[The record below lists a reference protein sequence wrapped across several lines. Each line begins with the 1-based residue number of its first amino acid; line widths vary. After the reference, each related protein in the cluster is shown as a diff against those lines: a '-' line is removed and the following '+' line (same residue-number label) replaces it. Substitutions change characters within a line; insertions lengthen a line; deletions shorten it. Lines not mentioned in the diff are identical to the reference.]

1 MTGFLSGLI
10 ANKYLYLFIISM
22 MPIVE
27 LRGGMPIGAAMELPF
42 WEVYIICVLG
52 NLLPVPFLIMFAK
65 KLLMFLAKHRVGGD
79 FFQKIINKAD
89 EKALSIGKYEL
100 LGLCLF
106 VAIPLPGTGAWTGSL
121 IATALRLRLIPSLVA
136 ISLGV
141 LISGVIMG
149 VLSYGLFGMLG
160 LVIG

>member
-1 MTGFLSGLI
+1 
-10 ANKYLYLFIISM
+10 
-22 MPIVE
+22 
-27 LRGGMPIGAAMELPF
+27 
-42 WEVYIICVLG
+42 
-52 NLLPVPFLIMFAK
+52 MFAK